1 MAKTPMRP
9 VYGSPYPGASVTPDL
24 NSGPGLA
31 PQVLVAP
38 TLSAAPTFNNLT
50 QRLLGNPTTGEV
62 SFPSKWKTDRNLRRR
77 SSWRANTLT
86 SDFRA
91 DGAEGAIAFA
101 GTGAPPAATSQLTVF
116 PRVRLTTAAL
126 LVGNSKTAATSLAL
140 FRWKWD
146 PSAGLW
152 IQTVTYINA
161 RYWIAMT
168 SVTLDQ
174 IAPGGLNALGA
185 GNRVVAWCLDGQ
197 TFGNL
202 NWRAITW
209 DGTTEVTTDTG
220 IDGSGSANTGFLP
233 SFEIDTDASK
243 ARFLLYD
250 RGLGTDH
257 GVKAEHT
264 FTANTTDVF
273 GLEAVVQIT
282 AGVAALSLDVSEFWV
297 EHSP

>member
-9 VYGSPYPGASVTPDL
+9 VYDGAYPGTNVTPDT

-38 TLSAAPTFNNLT
+38 TLASAPTFSNLP
-50 QRLLGNPTTGEV
+50 QRLVGNPTTGEV
-62 SFPSKWKTDRNLRRR
+62 SFPTKWKTDRNLRRR

-86 SDFRA
+86 ADFRA

-101 GTGAPPAATSQLTVF
+101 GTGIPPAATTQLATI
-116 PRVRLTTAAL
+116 PRVRLTTNIAI
-126 LVGNSKTAATSLAL
+126 GNSKTSATSLGL
-140 FRWKWD
+140 FRWRWD

-152 IQTVTYINA
+152 IGTVTYINA

-174 IAPGGLNALGA
+174 IAPGGLAALGA

-209 DGTTEVTTDTG
+209 DGAAEVTTDTG
-220 IDGSGSANTGFLP
+220 INASGSANTMFMP
-233 SFEIDTDASK
+233 SFEVDTDASK

-250 RGLGTDH
+250 RGLGTDY

-264 FTANTTDVF
+264 FTTAVGDVF
-273 GLEAVVQIT
+273 GLEAVVQVT
-282 AGVAALSLDVSEFWV
+282 AGAAALSLDVSEFFC
-297 EHSP
+297 EHAP